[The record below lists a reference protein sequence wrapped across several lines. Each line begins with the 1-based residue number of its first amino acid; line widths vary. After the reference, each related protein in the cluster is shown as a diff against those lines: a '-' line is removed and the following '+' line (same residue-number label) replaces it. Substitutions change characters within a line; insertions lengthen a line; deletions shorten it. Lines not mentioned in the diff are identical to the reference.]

1 MRVQLAEQNQQIEW
15 LMQLRMVR
23 QKPYDTSSE
32 KASGEVLEQLSL
44 LFDEAE
50 VYVVEEEAAQM
61 TQVATHIRRSPAVS
75 KTSLFFSY
83 ARF

>member
-23 QKPYDTSSE
+23 QKPHDTSSE

-50 VYVVEEEAAQM
+50 VYVVEEEAA
-61 TQVATHIRRSPAVS
+61 
-75 KTSLFFSY
+75 
-83 ARF
+83 